1 MQITSKNFGNLVVT
15 MVRFHLFPVAMTTAA
30 AAGGLGRGGGMAW
43 LAKFWPAMQ
52 GGPLRGIRVHEL
64 GAEGDTGPPL
74 QRLQEN
80 INSFHHPLIFLSLRN
95 PSGIVW
101 LNTQKKNNCSD
112 C

>member
-64 GAEGDTGPPL
+64 GAEGDTGPPPSETAREY
-74 QRLQEN
+74 Q
-80 INSFHHPLIFLSLRN
+80 FLSSSTHFSL
-95 PSGIVW
+95 P
-101 LNTQKKNNCSD
+101 
-112 C
+112 